1 MFEFTRREI
10 LQAAGIAAVVVAVSS
25 LPYLLGYLAAAPG
38 TEFGGF
44 VIDLD
49 DCYSHLAKM
58 QQGAWDGWVY
68 RILFTPEEHPGAYL
82 NTFYIALGKLSAALH
97 LSLIATY
104 QLARLVTGLAM
115 LVCAYLFISVF
126 LQTREARLTAY
137 LLVCFS
143 SGLGWLVLLL
153 TRSSTLLGLSP
164 MDFWLM
170 EAYTFFTLLTFPH
183 TSAAVALLLAF
194 FLLAL
199 RYLETFQP
207 RTLLWSALALLG
219 LCVIHPFMALVVD
232 AALGVYWTLILLI
245 RQRTPRREFLA
256 ILIWALTPLP
266 LIAYYLW
273 AFASDPVFR
282 DWSAQNI
289 LPTPP
294 LIHLVLGYGLV
305 LLLAVLGAILVF
317 RRKNEKRLF
326 LVAWASSALLLAY
339 VPFAIQRRMVE
350 GLHVPLCTLATIGLL
365 ELLLPALLKSN
376 WLARFAR
383 WRGYRREGLRRFLV
397 FSAIIATFP
406 SSLYLLIGASSMAL
420 GHHPGLFHGLRE
432 IEAIDWLRANTERS
446 DTVLASYDIGGL
458 IPARAGNRVF
468 MGHIIETI
476 QLERKRELADSFF
489 QADTGDDF
497 RRALLTEYGI
507 RYVFHGPA
515 ERQLGDLDPST
526 FDYLTPAYRNPE
538 VTIYRV
544 GS

>member
-10 LQAAGIAAVVVAVSS
+10 LQATGIAAVVVTVSS
-25 LPYLLGYLAAAPG
+25 LPYLLGYLSAAPG

-58 QQGAWDGWVY
+58 QQGAGDGWVY

-82 NTFYIALGKLSAALH
+82 NTFYIAQGKLSAALH

-115 LVCAYLFISVF
+115 LVCAYLFISVS

-170 EAYTFFTLLTFPH
+170 EAYTFFTVLTFPH

-232 AALGVYWTLILLI
+232 VALGVYWTLILLI

-256 ILIWALTPLP
+256 ILTWALTPLP

-282 DWSAQNI
+282 YWSAQNI

-294 LIHLVLGYGLV
+294 FIHLTSGYGLV
-305 LLLAVLGAILVF
+305 LLLGILGAIRVV
-317 RRKNEKRLF
+317 RRKNERQLF

-339 VPFAIQRRMVE
+339 APFAIQRRMVE
-350 GLHVPLCTLATIGLL
+350 GLHVPLCILATIGLL
-365 ELLLPALLKSN
+365 ELLLPALLKSD

-432 IEAIDWLRANTERS
+432 IEAIDWFKDNTERT

-458 IPARAGNRVF
+458 IPARTGNRVF
-468 MGHIIETI
+468 MGHFIETV
-476 QLERKRELADSFF
+476 QLERKRELAASFF
-489 QADTGDDF
+489 QANTSDDF

-507 RYVFHGPA
+507 HYVFHGPA
-515 ERQLGDLDPST
+515 ERQLGDFDPST